1 MQGRISNGK
10 NEIAIRMIGSL
21 ILLILLL
28 LLLLQHK
35 CPLLLEVILVVWMII
50 GLIVIANKLQSI

>member
-28 LLLLQHK
+28 LLLK